1 MAFHSRKEYAELA
14 GLKDVKSLNAYV
26 SRGKIIV
33 SGKFIDSENLENKEW
48 LTKQRIKRGLDEEV
62 AVVRKVI
69 SKPKPAPTPKEKSV
83 PTKSKP
89 SKGPSEEFIAP
100 EPNIETDPDKMT
112 KADLELEI
120 KRTEL
125 KKKLKEVSLLSIKE
139 DKARGEVVPTELVN
153 SLIREMSEAMKI
165 AYMDGMENYTV
176 VVARQK
182 KMTTAEEAAIKSH
195 FTGLIN
201 ETLKRQTYVAK
212 RGLKNVVKAYQEIRS
227 KGESK

>member
-1 MAFHSRKEYAELA
+1 MA
-14 GLKDVKSLNAYV
+14 GLKNGAGINSYLKREV
-26 SRGKIIV
+26 IIL
-33 SGKFIDSENLENKEW
+33 SGKFIDSELAINKAW
-48 LTKQRIKRGLDEEV
+48 LAEQRRKKGLDGPREIEV
-62 AVVRKVI
+62 VKI
-69 SKPKPAPTPKEKSV
+69 EPETEQIEKPKNEKSRIEPPKQVSRKKEKEIPV
-83 PTKSKP
+83 
-89 SKGPSEEFIAP
+89 
-100 EPNIETDPDKMT
+100 ETDPDKMT